1 MQMDPRN
8 NQQDTP
14 DGIKQ
19 GENKSLVKG
28 KTVFSQRP
36 NHAILL
42 NFITNKVTS
51 HFFITLSKSIA
62 YTSFSRSTD

>member
-42 NFITNKVTS
+42 NYAG
-51 HFFITLSKSIA
+51 LSKLMHPADKYQKIPGS
-62 YTSFSRSTD
+62 